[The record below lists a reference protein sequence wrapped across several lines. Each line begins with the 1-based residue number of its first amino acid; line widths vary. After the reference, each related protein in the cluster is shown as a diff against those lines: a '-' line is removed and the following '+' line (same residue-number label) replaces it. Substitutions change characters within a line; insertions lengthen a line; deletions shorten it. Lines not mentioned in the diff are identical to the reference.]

1 MGIYASSVAMVSH
14 LDGHSLPVKTNATPR
29 FMCNISESM
38 VFIFLGHFRENVLI
52 LQVDTVIEKLN
63 LKKCADTVVGS
74 PGLVRGISGGERKR
88 TNVALSLLG
97 NPALLLLDEPT
108 SGLDSKMSDSLMK
121 DVKQITEQGCTVVAT
136 IHQPSEAVF
145 CRFDKVLLLETG
157 RVAW

>member
-1 MGIYASSVAMVSH
+1 MCRYVSCF
-14 LDGHSLPVKTNATPR
+14 DTSAPKV
-29 FMCNISESM
+29 ES
-38 VFIFLGHFRENVLI
+38 
-52 LQVDTVIEKLN
+52 VIEKLN

-97 NPALLLLDEPT
+97 SPSLLLLDEPT
-108 SGLDSKMSDSLMK
+108 SGLDSKMSDSLMR

-145 CRFDKVLLLETG
+145 MRFDKVLLLETG
-157 RVAW
+157 RVTRFRNSCQRSKCSKVQRGSQTYRSLIS